1 MAVLL
6 DEIDDD
12 DDENVWL
19 SEAPIKAEESEGR
32 LPRWVEGTTV
42 CVDVLDR
49 EDDEDDEDEQDG
61 AGEPDRGEIEV
72 GNGTVFN
79 GWRATIAWVYREL
92 RDVLRYYTRNWDN

>member
-1 MAVLL
+1 M
-6 DEIDDD
+6 
-12 DDENVWL
+12 
-19 SEAPIKAEESEGR
+19 
-32 LPRWVEGTTV
+32 PRWVEGTTV

-79 GWRATIAWVYREL
+79 G
-92 RDVLRYYTRNWDN
+92 